1 MTTRSPFR
9 LHLRRA
15 TAVAASLSLLLTTG
29 CATYTPL
36 DRDTALSLGEARI
49 ELTDRGTLELSTRI
63 GAGAVSLDGRLQ
75 TATDTSLTVTLVQ
88 TRSRSGDTQQWS
100 GEQVT
105 VPLSWISGYRQRRSS
120 PARTSL
126 FVGGILAAVTV
137 IGLAFTAGNSTSG
150 GNGGGGGTPR

>member
-1 MTTRSPFR
+1 MSSR
-9 LHLRRA
+9 LHYSLRARRV
-15 TAVAASLSLLLTTG
+15 TAAVSCLSLLLTSG

-36 DRDTALSLGEARI
+36 ERNAALSLGEARI
-49 ELTDRGTLELSTRI
+49 DLTERGTLELSTRI

-75 TATDTSLTVTLVQ
+75 TATDTSLTVMLVQ
-88 TRSRSGDTQQWS
+88 TRSRNGDTQQWS

-126 FVGGILAAVTV
+126 FVGALLAAVAV
-137 IGLAFTAGNSTSG
+137 VGLVFNAGNSGSG
-150 GNGGGGGTPR
+150 GNGGGGVVPR